1 MLLVISISH
10 HLVFGGI
17 TINRLSA
24 YFKVSPKL
32 RKPARRVKF
41 WSFETL
47 RPVPNVRYAWKC
59 SERVIANDKNHSK
72 PSSAKRACRKLRV
85 SIALS
90 FWTLSECIHF
100 FVDVFVV
107 SWITYI
113 TLFRSSCTFPLCLV
127 PTLLQNLLNAKV
139 GCYGN
144 FDIALN
150 FFFFAQSQISS
161 NFNWKSGLSQPTRF
175 QIFFQLTLGRTCK
188 PSGGGG
194 WMELLPEVFLCN
206 KNKIILVLKDSPWL
220 SPEVKVPCCYN
231 VMWRYMTSLSQP
243 FWTLDFTGFFF
254 RTWENNV
261 NWWIN
266 NPNW

>member
-85 SIALS
+85 SMALS

-113 TLFRSSCTFPLCLV
+113 TLFRSSCTFPLGLV

-175 QIFFQLTLGRTCK
+175 QIFFSVNPRTNMQTQRGRGLDGT
-188 PSGGGG
+188 PPGG
-194 WMELLPEVFLCN
+194 F
-206 KNKIILVLKDSPWL
+206 
-220 SPEVKVPCCYN
+220 
-231 VMWRYMTSLSQP
+231 SL
-243 FWTLDFTGFFF
+243 
-254 RTWENNV
+254 
-261 NWWIN
+261 
-266 NPNW
+266 